1 MINSLNSN
9 LNYDYNTSNFKQD
22 KNIDFKIN
30 KHGVAVITGEG
41 ALPYRGKKF
50 EYNPKIFG
58 LDESISKKDMQ
69 EFNNFMKSNALKDP
83 NKIEKSPL
91 KDFNPAYTK
100 WDPTTEKMM
109 LGFFVSYSKMF
120 HLGYDIIKKADEFYK
135 EFDALISKDLSLDE
149 FKTKYIDF
157 KQRHDEFVKEYEMAM
172 GDKMLLSSDD
182 EIITQQSEKPFKA
195 IQAKSKNKET
205 YKDDSKMN
213 ELVKKLLENKFGKSE
228 ELELLFGVKFS
239 DDDAGEFNKFLSSNS
254 APKSIDIK
262 AWNIKNFDLKYNQ
275 IKRFL

>member
-1 MINSLNSN
+1 MINGINFN
-9 LNYDYNTSNFKQD
+9 LNHHHTILNLNNKKEDEKFSNNTMTENS
-22 KNIDFKIN
+22 I
-30 KHGVAVITGEG
+30 
-41 ALPYRGKKF
+41 YRGKKF

-135 EFDALISKDLSLDE
+135 EFDALISKDLSLNE

-195 IQAKSKNKET
+195 IQGESKNKET
-205 YKDDSKMN
+205 YKDDSTRN
-213 ELVKKLLENKFGKSE
+213 ELVKKLLEDKFSTSK
-228 ELELLFGVKFS
+228 ELELLFGMKFS
-239 DDDAGEFNKFLSSNS
+239 DDAGEFNKILSLNS
-254 APKSIDIK
+254 TPKSIDIK
-262 AWNIKNFDLKYNQ
+262 A
-275 IKRFL
+275 

>member
-1 MINSLNSN
+1 MVGILSSKEEKLMINSLNSN

-135 EFDALISKDLSLDE
+135 EFDALISKDLSLNE

-195 IQAKSKNKET
+195 IQGESKNKET
-205 YKDDSKMN
+205 YKDDNKMN
-213 ELVKKLLENKFGKSE
+213 ELLKKLLETKFGTSD
-228 ELELLFGVKFS
+228 ELEILFGMNFS
-239 DDDAGEFNKFLSSNS
+239 NDNAGEFNKILSQNTS
-254 APKSIDIK
+254 AKIIDIK
-262 AWNIKNFDLKYNQ
+262 A
-275 IKRFL
+275 

>member
-1 MINSLNSN
+1 MVGILSSKEEKLMINSLNSN

-135 EFDALISKDLSLDE
+135 EFDALISKDLSLNE

-195 IQAKSKNKET
+195 IQGESKNKET
-205 YKDDSKMN
+205 YKDNNISS
-213 ELVKKLLENKFGKSE
+213 EFLKKLLENSFNKAK
-228 ELELLFGVKFS
+228 ELELLFGMKFS
-239 DDDAGEFNKFLSSNS
+239 DDDAGEFNKILSQNTS
-254 APKSIDIK
+254 AKIIDIK
-262 AWNIKNFDLKYNQ
+262 A
-275 IKRFL
+275 

>member
-1 MINSLNSN
+1 MVGILSSKEEKLMINSLNSN

-195 IQAKSKNKET
+195 IQGESKNKET
-205 YKDDSKMN
+205 YKDDNVRN
-213 ELVKKLLENKFGKSE
+213 ELVKKLLEGKFSTSD
-228 ELELLFGVKFS
+228 ELELLFGMKFS
-239 DDDAGEFNKFLSSNS
+239 DDNTGEFNKILSLNS
-254 APKSIDIK
+254 TPKSIDIK
-262 AWNIKNFDLKYNQ
+262 A
-275 IKRFL
+275 

>member
-1 MINSLNSN
+1 MVGILSSKEEKLMINSLNSN

-135 EFDALISKDLSLDE
+135 EFDALISKDLSLNE

-195 IQAKSKNKET
+195 IQGESKNKET
-205 YKDDSKMN
+205 YKDDSTRN
-213 ELVKKLLENKFGKSE
+213 ELVKKLLEGKFSTSK
-228 ELELLFGVKFS
+228 ELELLFGMKFS
-239 DDDAGEFNKFLSSNS
+239 DDSAGEFNKILSLNS
-254 APKSIDIK
+254 TPK
-262 AWNIKNFDLKYNQ
+262 
-275 IKRFL
+275 